1 MSRWTVAVASGMA
14 VALLSLSI
22 AAPHRS
28 AQDVFAGERGGT
40 YGPDLP
46 AAIPKHVWEQHI
58 PPDNPMTR
66 SKIELGRDLFFDPR
80 LSADD
85 TVSCAHCHKANM
97 AFTDQRPVSEGIDGK
112 TGTRSAPTVLNSMF
126 HPSLFWDGRALS
138 LEDQAKQPL
147 INPVEMGMK
156 SHEAVVNKL
165 KGLDGYQARFQEVF
179 GGDVT
184 IDRIAR
190 AIAAF
195 ERTQVSGDSPFDR
208 FVAGDKDAISA
219 SAKRGWELFRG
230 KAACQICHTFIPD
243 ASPFFTDFKFH
254 NLGIGARKVK
264 NFDTRA
270 QEITRLAERKEL
282 TSAAI
287 DELALSDREASELG
301 RFLVTMQ
308 PQDLGGFKTPTL
320 RDVNLTPPYMHDG
333 SIKTLKEVMKFYNK
347 GGHPNKY
354 LDPLI
359 RPLGL
364 TNEELND
371 MVEFM
376 KSLTSDRVSTL
387 TREEVLSK

>member
-1 MSRWTVAVASGMA
+1 MSRRTVVTAVGLVVVLLGLGTVAWE
-14 VALLSLSI
+14 
-22 AAPHRS
+22 RS
-28 AQDVFAGERGGT
+28 AQDVFAGERGAAFM
-40 YGPDLP
+40 PALP
-46 AAIPKHVWEQHI
+46 AAIPKQAWEQHV
-58 PPDNPMTR
+58 PADNAMTR
-66 SKIELGRDLFFDPR
+66 AKVILGKDLFFDPR

-85 TVSCAHCHKANM
+85 TVSCAHCHQANM
-97 AFTDQRPVSEGIDGK
+97 AFTDQKPVSEGIDGK

-147 INPVEMGMK
+147 INPVEMGME
-156 SHEAVVNKL
+156 SHEAVVEKVT
-165 KGLDGYQARFQEVF
+165 GLDGYPAQFQEVF
-179 GGDVT
+179 GGEVT
-184 IDRIAR
+184 IDRIAQ

-208 FVAGDKDAISA
+208 FVAGDTNAISA

-230 KAACQICHTFIPD
+230 KAACQICHTFIPE

-264 NFDTRA
+264 GFDKRA
-270 QEITRLAERKEL
+270 QEITKLAERKEL
-282 TSAAI
+282 TTAAI
-287 DELALSDREASELG
+287 DELALSDQEASELG

-308 PQDLGGFKTPTL
+308 PQDLGAFKTPTL
-320 RDVNLTPPYMHDG
+320 RDLELTAPYMHDG
-333 SIKTLKEVMKFYNK
+333 SIKTLKDVVRFYNK
-347 GGHPNKY
+347 GGHASKY

-364 TNEELND
+364 TNEQMND

-376 KSLTSDRVSTL
+376 KSLTSDRARTL
-387 TREEVLSK
+387 TREQVLSN